1 MIRIVPG
8 LRYDD
13 LLIEE
18 ADVEEALKRVPKVLY
33 DEHMMRCKRAQDLQM
48 KYKVLPEELQLLQ
61 QPLNHW
67 LRPYIEEARIARI
80 EEEELNEGLFVTPDD
95 ANAKMI
101 SWYHVGKLR
110 RYGNDQDDKERR
122 PPALP

>member
-1 MIRIVPG
+1 
-8 LRYDD
+8 
-13 LLIEE
+13 
-18 ADVEEALKRVPKVLY
+18 
-33 DEHMMRCKRAQDLQM
+33 M

-122 PPALP
+122 PPARPSRPSLAPSRSRYTVSGDIENRCPF